1 MKQNRKQRKL
11 MAVNNFSLSKSNL
24 PYLIAIL
31 QALDLSLGYVVS
43 AKIRTTS
50 RSIEQNSR
58 LWKLYNALGMYIG
71 EHQDKVHDLM
81 GWKFLRYQDEIGGE
95 SVELIKSTTKLS
107 TKEMGDYQDQIEQ
120 WGSQIGFYFDDNK
133 TY

>member
-1 MKQNRKQRKL
+1 MIT
-11 MAVNNFSLSKSNL
+11 NFSLSKSNL
-24 PYLIAIL
+24 PYLIAKL

-71 EHQDKVHDLM
+71 EHQDKVHELM
-81 GWKFLRYQDEIGGE
+81 GFKFLRYQDKIGGE

-107 TKEMGDYQDQIEQ
+107 TKEMGIYQDQIEE
-120 WGSQIGFYFDDNK
+120 WGSQIGFYFDDN
-133 TY
+133 

>member
-1 MKQNRKQRKL
+1 MI
-11 MAVNNFSLSKSNL
+11 NNFYLSPANL
-24 PYLIAIL
+24 PNLIKKL
-31 QALDLSLGYVVS
+31 SELDLSLGYVVT

-71 EHQDKVHDLM
+71 EHQDKVHELM

-107 TKEMGDYQDQIEQ
+107 TKDMGIYQDQIEE
-120 WGSQIGFYFDDNK
+120 WAASIGFFFDDN
-133 TY
+133 

>member
-1 MKQNRKQRKL
+1 MIT
-11 MAVNNFSLSKSNL
+11 NFSLSKTNL
-24 PYLIAIL
+24 PYLIAKL

-58 LWKLYNALGMYIG
+58 LWKLYNALGLYIG

-81 GWKFLRYQDEIGGE
+81 TWKFLRYQDTIGGE

-107 TKEMGDYQDQIEQ
+107 TKEMGIYQDQIEE
-120 WGSQIGFYFDDNK
+120 WATTIGFYFDDN
-133 TY
+133 

>member
-1 MKQNRKQRKL
+1 

-24 PYLIAIL
+24 PYLIAKL
-31 QALDLSLGYVVS
+31 ESLDLSLGYVVT

-58 LWKLYNALGMYIG
+58 LWKLYNALGLYIG

-107 TKEMGDYQDQIEQ
+107 TKDMGIYQDQIEE
-120 WGSQIGFYFDDNK
+120 WAATIGFFFDDN
-133 TY
+133 

>member
-1 MKQNRKQRKL
+1 MINQ
-11 MAVNNFSLSKSNL
+11 FSLSKTNL
-24 PYLIAIL
+24 PYLIAKL
-31 QALDLSLGYVVS
+31 EALDLSLGYVVS

-81 GWKFLRYQDEIGGE
+81 GWKFLRYQDTIGGE

-120 WGSQIGFYFDDNK
+120 WGSQIGFYFDDN
-133 TY
+133 

>member
-1 MKQNRKQRKL
+1 MIT
-11 MAVNNFSLSKSNL
+11 NFSLSKSNL
-24 PYLIAIL
+24 PYLIAKL

-71 EHQDKVHDLM
+71 EHQDKVHELC
-81 GWKFLRYQDEIGGE
+81 GYKFLRYQDIISGE

-107 TKEMGDYQDQIEQ
+107 TKDMGTYQDQIEE
-120 WGSQIGFYFDDNK
+120 WAATIGFFFDDN
-133 TY
+133 

>member
-1 MKQNRKQRKL
+1 MIT
-11 MAVNNFSLSKSNL
+11 NFSLSKSNL
-24 PYLIAIL
+24 PYLIAKL
-31 QALDLSLGYVVS
+31 QALDLSLGYVVT

-71 EHQDKVHDLM
+71 EHQDKIHDLM

-107 TKEMGDYQDQIEQ
+107 TKDMGEYQDKIEE
-120 WGSQIGFYFDDNK
+120 WGSQIGFYFDDN
-133 TY
+133 

>member
-1 MKQNRKQRKL
+1 MINQ
-11 MAVNNFSLSKSNL
+11 FSLSKSNL
-24 PYLIAIL
+24 PYLIAKL
-31 QALDLSLGYVVS
+31 EALDLSLGYVVS
-43 AKIRTTS
+43 AKIKTTS

-81 GWKFLRYQDEIGGE
+81 GWKFLRYQDEISGE

-107 TKEMGDYQDQIEQ
+107 TKEMGEYQDQIEQ
-120 WGSQIGFYFDDNK
+120 WGSQIGFYFDDN
-133 TY
+133 